1 MVLNTKR
8 IHNSFWRN
16 FLERAKRMPS
26 KFLFVGKK
34 RDGRSIVARQNC
46 NEIVGNSKNESKK
59 KILVLKYLTILL
71 EYTKTIIH
79 LSVGG

>member
-16 FLERAKRMPS
+16 VLERAKRMPS
-26 KFLFVGKK
+26 KVLFVGKK
-34 RDGRSIVARQNC
+34 RDGRSIIARQNC
-46 NEIVGNSKNESKK
+46 NEIVGNSKNELKII
-59 KILVLKYLTILL
+59 ILVLNYLTILL
-71 EYTKTIIH
+71 EYAKTIIH

>member
-26 KFLFVGKK
+26 KVLFVGKK
-34 RDGRSIVARQNC
+34 RDGRSIIARQNC
-46 NEIVGNSKNESKK
+46 NEIVGNSKNELKII
-59 KILVLKYLTILL
+59 ILVLNYLTILL